1 MGKKES
7 NILFRRL
14 IHSYLSSV
22 ISISLVLFLVGI
34 AGIVAAN
41 AKGVSDFFKEN
52 ITLSAI
58 MNVEV
63 NEVEAE
69 GVAKEFSKK
78 RYVKSVDIISKEQG
92 VKEMKEMLGEDFLNV
107 FETNPI
113 PVSLDIQVN
122 AEYFSK
128 DSLAMIQ
135 KDLQKEK
142 LVAEVVYQESLV
154 DLLNANLE
162 KVGLVLGVFI
172 LLLMFI
178 SFVLINNTLRLNVYS
193 KRFTIHTMRLVG
205 ATKGFICRPFAGQAF
220 FQGVISSSIAVLA
233 LIGVM
238 YVVRNE
244 FYQLFELLDVRML
257 GLVLLCVIAIGV
269 LICVISTV
277 IVVRRMVSLTNDE
290 LYI

>member
-63 NEVEAE
+63 NEIEAE
-69 GVAKEFSKK
+69 GVAKKFSKK

-178 SFVLINNTLRLNVYS
+178 SFVLINNTVRLNVFS

>member
-69 GVAKEFSKK
+69 GVAKKFSKK

-178 SFVLINNTLRLNVYS
+178 SFVLINNTVRLNVYS